1 VRILLIGSGGREHA
15 LAWKLSQSPLVEEIH
30 AAPGNGGTAQTPKTR
45 NVPIAAGQ
53 VKELI
58 AYALEQKLDFVVP
71 GPELPLVNGVGDAC
85 ARAGLPCFGPDAYCA
100 QLEGSKVFSKEIMA
114 ESGVPT
120 ASSAIFASYEQA
132 AAYVKAKDG
141 PVVIKAD
148 GLASG
153 KGVIIAASAAEALK
167 GLSDLM
173 LEKTLGAAAGRVL
186 LEETLQGE
194 EISLLAFCD
203 GERAVPLPSAQDH
216 KRVFD
221 NDKGPNT
228 GGMGAYSPTRL
239 LPAEKLAEICEL
251 TITPILRTMKAHG
264 HPFKGV
270 LYAGLMY
277 TPHGVKVLEY
287 NVRFG
292 DPECQPLLMRLAP
305 DCDLMEIMLAC
316 VRGGLDGASIAYR
329 PENALC
335 VVMSAKDYPGSY
347 PRGLPVSGLEEAERA
362 FPERLKVFHAGTALK
377 DGRTVSNGGR
387 VLGVTALGKNLREA
401 QATAYAA
408 MKMISMPDSHYRLD
422 IGNKGLNRD

>member
-1 VRILLIGSGGREHA
+1 MRILLIGSGGREHA

-45 NVPIAAGQ
+45 NVPIEAGQ

-58 AYALEQKLDFVVP
+58 AYALDNKLDFVVP
-71 GPELPLVNGVGDAC
+71 GPELPLVNGVADAC
-85 ARAGLPCFGPDAYCA
+85 AEAGLPCFGPDSYCA

-120 ASSAIFASYEQA
+120 ASSAIYANYEA
-132 AAYVKAKDG
+132 AANYVKTKDG

-153 KGVIIAASAAEALK
+153 KGVIIAANSAEALK

-173 LEKTLGAAAGRVL
+173 LEKTLGAAGGRVL

-228 GGMGAYSPTRL
+228 GGMGAYSPTKL
-239 LPAEKLAEICEL
+239 LPGDKLAEICDL
-251 TITPILRTMKAHG
+251 TITPILRTMKAKG
-264 HPFKGV
+264 HPFVGV

-277 TPHGVKVLEY
+277 TPHGIKVLEY

-305 DCDLMEIMLAC
+305 DCDLMEIMQAC
-316 VRGGLDGASIAYR
+316 VQGKLDSVNIAYR
-329 PENALC
+329 PESALC
-335 VVMSAKDYPGSY
+335 VVVSAKGYPGSY
-347 PRGLPVSGLEEAERA
+347 AKGMPISGIEKAEQA
-362 FPERLKVFHAGTALK
+362 FPDMLKVFHAGTALK
-377 DGRTVSNGGR
+377 DGQVVSNGGR
-387 VLGVTALGKNLREA
+387 VLGITALGRNLKEA
-401 QATAYAA
+401 QDTAYAA
-408 MKMISMPDSHYRLD
+408 VKMIDMPDSHYRVD
-422 IGNKGLNRD
+422 IGSKGLK

>member
-1 VRILLIGSGGREHA
+1 MRILLIGSGGREHA
-15 LAWKLSQSPLVEEIH
+15 LAWKLAQSPLVEEIH

-45 NVPIAAGQ
+45 NVPIEAGQ

-58 AYALEQKLDFVVP
+58 AYAVDNKLDFVVP
-71 GPELPLVNGVGDAC
+71 GPELPLVNGVADAC
-85 ARAGLPCFGPDAYCA
+85 AAAGLPCFGPDSYCA

-120 ASSAIFASYEQA
+120 ASSAIYANYEA
-132 AAYVKAKDG
+132 AANYVKTKDG

-153 KGVIIAASAAEALK
+153 KGVIIAANSAEALK

-173 LEKTLGAAAGRVL
+173 LEKTLGTAGGRVL

-239 LPAEKLAEICEL
+239 LPGDKLAEICDL
-251 TITPILRTMKAHG
+251 TITPILRTMKAKG
-264 HPFKGV
+264 HPFVGV

-277 TPHGVKVLEY
+277 TARGIKVLEY

-316 VRGGLDGASIAYR
+316 VQGKLDGVNIAYR
-329 PENALC
+329 PESALC
-335 VVMSAKDYPGSY
+335 VVVSAKGYPGSY
-347 PRGLPVSGLEEAERA
+347 AKGMPISGIEEAEKA
-362 FPERLKVFHAGTALK
+362 FPDVLKVFHAGTALK
-377 DGRTVSNGGR
+377 DGQVVSNGGR
-387 VLGVTALGKNLREA
+387 VLGVTALGKNLKEA
-401 QATAYAA
+401 QDTAYAA
-408 MKMISMPDSHYRLD
+408 VKMIRMPDSHYRVD
-422 IGNKGLNRD
+422 IGNKGLQ